1 LELERTREITLLFT
15 LLCAATLTQAQVGI
29 GTTSPATSSVLDVSS
44 TTKGVLLPQVAL
56 TGVNDASTIT
66 TPAVSLL
73 VWNTGASWGG
83 AAYYYNSGT
92 SGAPVWAKIIPNN
105 SADVEWT
112 NYTPT
117 FGGSTTAP
125 TKATT
130 HQEGYMYK
138 VVGKT
143 LYLKGYYYHSSATGA
158 TAGSGD
164 LLIPLPSGY
173 TINTSVCPV
182 IGTANAGIT
191 LGYCHVEHDNNI
203 GTGAVKV
210 FDATRI
216 KFVCSESTAGILR
229 TSVSSTYYVLT
240 ANNFDLTFSCEIP
253 IN

>member
-1 LELERTREITLLFT
+1 MKQITLLFT

-66 TPAVSLL
+66 TPAASLL

-92 SGAPVWAKIIPNN
+92 SGAPVWAKIINN

-112 NYTPT
+112 NYSPT
-117 FGGSTTAP
+117 FEGSTTAP

-143 LYLKGYYYHSSATGA
+143 LYLKGYYYHTYATG
-158 TAGSGD
+158 TTGGSGD
-164 LLIPLPSGY
+164 YLIPLPSGY

-182 IGTANAGIT
+182 IGTANEGIT
-191 LGYCHVEHDNNI
+191 LGYCHVEQDNSI

-216 KFVCSESTAGILR
+216 KFVCSEDIAGTLKK
-229 TSVSSTYYVLT
+229 SVGSPWYTLT
-240 ANNFDLTFSCEIP
+240 LNNYDLTFSCEIP

>member
-1 LELERTREITLLFT
+1 MKQITLLFT

-112 NYTPT
+112 NYSPT

-158 TAGSGD
+158 LNGIGD
-164 LLIPLPSGY
+164 YLIPLPSGY

-182 IGTANAGIT
+182 IGTADEGIT
-191 LGYCHVEHDNNI
+191 LGYCHVEHN
-203 GTGAVKV
+203 GSVGAGGAVKV
-210 FDATRI
+210 YDSTKI
-216 KFVCSESTAGILR
+216 KFVSAYGTGTGALKN
-229 TSVSSTYYVLT
+229 SVGSGWFDLT
-240 ANNFDLTFSCEIP
+240 ATDYDLTFSCEIP
-253 IN
+253 IL

>member
-1 LELERTREITLLFT
+1 MKQITLLLT

-29 GTTSPATSSVLDVSS
+29 GTTSPEASAQLDVTASD
-44 TTKGVLLPQVAL
+44 KGVLLPQVAL

-66 TPAVSLL
+66 TPAASLL

-92 SGAPVWAKIIPNN
+92 SSAPVWAKIINN

-112 NYTPT
+112 NYSPT
-117 FGGSTTAP
+117 LQGSTTNP

-130 HQEGYMYK
+130 HSSGYMYK

-143 LYLKGYYYHSSATGA
+143 LYLKGYYYHYFATGA
-158 TAGSGD
+158 SAGDGQY
-164 LLIPLPSGY
+164 LIPLPSGY

-182 IGTANAGIT
+182 IGTANEGIT
-191 LGYCHVEHDNNI
+191 LGYCHVEQDAAV
-203 GTGAVKV
+203 GTGAVKAY
-210 FDATRI
+210 DSTRI
-216 KFVCSESTAGILR
+216 KFVSGTAGSLR
-229 TSVSSTYYVLT
+229 LSVGSNWYNLAV
-240 ANNFDLTFSCEIP
+240 NNYDLTFSCEIP

>member
-1 LELERTREITLLFT
+1 MKQIALLLT
-15 LLCAATLTQAQVGI
+15 LLCAATLTQAQIGI
-29 GTTSPATSSVLDVSS
+29 GTATPHASAALDV
-44 TTKGVLLPQVAL
+44 TATNKGLLLPQVAL

-66 TPAVSLL
+66 TPAASLL

-92 SGAPVWAKIIPNN
+92 SSAPVWAKIINN

-117 FGGSTTAP
+117 LQGSTTNP

-143 LYLKGYYYHSSATGA
+143 LYLKGYYYHYWATGA
-158 TAGSGD
+158 TGGD
-164 LLIPLPSGY
+164 GNYLIPLPSGY
-173 TINTSVCPV
+173 TINTSVSPG
-182 IGTANAGIT
+182 IGTANEGIT
-191 LGYCHVEHDNNI
+191 LGYCNVAQDNSI

-210 FDATRI
+210 YDSTRI
-216 KFVCSESTAGILR
+216 KFVSGAPGAFKN
-229 TSVSSTYYVLT
+229 SVGSLWYNLT
-240 ANNFDLTFSCEIP
+240 LNNYDLTFSCEIP

>member
-1 LELERTREITLLFT
+1 MKQITLLFT
-15 LLCAATLTQAQVGI
+15 MLCAATLTQAQVGI

-56 TGVNDASTIT
+56 TGVNDTSTIT

-73 VWNTGASWGG
+73 VWNTGASWGD

-92 SGAPVWAKIIPNN
+92 SGAPVWAKIINN

-117 FGGSTTAP
+117 FESSGSSAP

-158 TAGSGD
+158 TAGNGD

-173 TINTSVCPV
+173 TINTSVCPA
-182 IGTANAGIT
+182 IGTADEGIT
-191 LGYCHVEHDNNI
+191 LGYCHVEQNENGGTAI

-210 FDATRI
+210 YDSTKI
-216 KFVCSESTAGILR
+216 KFVCAENLSGLLKS
-229 TSVSSTYYVLT
+229 SVGSGFYTLT
-240 ANNFDLTFSCEIP
+240 VNNYDLTFSCEIP